1 MAQPIKKKIRRTN
14 KPCVFCMGKT
24 EPDYKDTASLE
35 VSLSNKR
42 RIVSRMVTGLCQKH
56 QRRVNLA
63 IKRARHIAL
72 LPFVGR
78 LS

>member
-1 MAQPIKKKIRRTN
+1 MAQPVRKKIRRTN
-14 KPCVFCMGKT
+14 KPCVFCVEKK
-24 EPDYKDTASLE
+24 EPDYKDVGSLE
-35 VSLSNKR
+35 ISLSNKQ

-56 QRRVNLA
+56 QRRMNLA